1 MCVFPPFSCLSALVD
16 TPASAMCLPVSPSAF
31 VQPCSIHRLLKVGPC
46 DARAHLRSPTVH
58 GNGRKVDLCDA
69 SAHLR
74 SVQPC
79 SIHRLRIVA
88 PCDATAHVSS
98 VQPCSIHRLRI
109 VDLCDARPHLRSVQP
124 CSIHRL
130 RIVDLCDTYAHLR
143 STVTVRVRAF
153 LAQLCFWLECVHP
166 ICFLCFTFVP
176 SGCVLLIC

>member
-46 DARAHLRSPTVH
+46 DARAHLRSATIH
-58 GNGRKVDLCDA
+58 GTGRKVDLCDA
-69 SAHLR
+69 SAHPR

-88 PCDATAHVSS
+88 PCDATAHLS
-98 VQPCSIHRLRI
+98 
-109 VDLCDARPHLRSVQP
+109 SVQP

>member
-109 VDLCDARPHLRSVQP
+109 VDLCD
-124 CSIHRL
+124 
-130 RIVDLCDTYAHLR
+130 TYAHLR
-143 STVTVRVRAF
+143 STVTVRLRAF
-153 LAQLCFWLECVHP
+153 LVQLCFWLECIHP
-166 ICFLCFTFVP
+166 ICFLWFTFVP